1 MEYGILTAS
10 AIKNNLRL
18 RGVASNKVKMLLSLF
33 SLLILYTMLE
43 EFKIEKV
50 KANALDVTSAHDDF
64 NAQDTR
70 TLLCYVIQQLQKDM
84 PHNFV
89 ETLVERPTTGG
100 TEQTESLFDEDD
112 NMVYELERELTSL
125 KQQVSDMKA
134 SMAEAEKD
142 RLLLSSLKD
151 YYSVSMRQL
160 EDNVEQKIATLQK
173 IDEKFNSAKK
183 YDAMASQY
191 SELDTRLSKIEELIK
206 KKNEVKK
213 VSIASPP
220 SRTAPA
226 RSRSSTISGAS
237 TLRK

>member
-1 MEYGILTAS
+1 
-10 AIKNNLRL
+10 
-18 RGVASNKVKMLLSLF
+18 MLLSLF

-50 KANALDVTSAHDDF
+50 KANALDVTSAHQEF

-89 ETLVERPTTGG
+89 ETLLERPMTGG
-100 TEQTESLFDEDD
+100 TEQTESLFEEDD

-183 YDAMASQY
+183 YDAMATQY
-191 SELDTRLSKIEELIK
+191 SELDARLSKIEELIK

-213 VSIASPP
+213 SVTIASPP

-226 RSRSSTISGAS
+226 SLARSRSSTITGAS

>member
-1 MEYGILTAS
+1 
-10 AIKNNLRL
+10 
-18 RGVASNKVKMLLSLF
+18 
-33 SLLILYTMLE
+33 MLE

-50 KANALDVTSAHDDF
+50 KANALDVTSAHDNF

-84 PHNFV
+84 PHQFEN
-89 ETLVERPTTGG
+89 LVERPTTSG
-100 TEQTESLFDEDD
+100 TEQTESLFEEDD
-112 NMVYELERELTSL
+112 SMVYELEREVVSL

-183 YDAMASQY
+183 YDAMATQY
-191 SELDTRLSKIEELIK
+191 GELDARLSKIEELIK

-213 VSIASPP
+213 SVSIASPP

-237 TLRK
+237 TLRNR

>member
-1 MEYGILTAS
+1 
-10 AIKNNLRL
+10 
-18 RGVASNKVKMLLSLF
+18 
-33 SLLILYTMLE
+33 MLE

-50 KANALDVTSAHDDF
+50 KANALDITSSHSSF

-84 PHNFV
+84 PHNNFV
-89 ETLVERPTTGG
+89 ETLIERPTTGG
-100 TEQTESLFDEDD
+100 TEQTESLFEEDD
-112 NMVYELERELTSL
+112 SMVYELEREVTTL

-191 SELDTRLSKIEELIK
+191 SELDARLSKIEELIK

-213 VSIASPP
+213 SVSIASPP
-220 SRTAPA
+220 SRTA
-226 RSRSSTISGAS
+226 RSRTITGAS

>member
-1 MEYGILTAS
+1 
-10 AIKNNLRL
+10 
-18 RGVASNKVKMLLSLF
+18 
-33 SLLILYTMLE
+33 
-43 EFKIEKV
+43 
-50 KANALDVTSAHDDF
+50 
-64 NAQDTR
+64 
-70 TLLCYVIQQLQKDM
+70 
-84 PHNFV
+84 
-89 ETLVERPTTGG
+89 
-100 TEQTESLFDEDD
+100 
-112 NMVYELERELTSL
+112 
-125 KQQVSDMKA
+125 MKA

-183 YDAMASQY
+183 YDAMATQY
-191 SELDTRLSKIEELIK
+191 SELDARLSKIEELIK

-213 VSIASPP
+213 SVSIASPP

-226 RSRSSTISGAS
+226 SLARSRSSTITGAS

>member
-1 MEYGILTAS
+1 
-10 AIKNNLRL
+10 
-18 RGVASNKVKMLLSLF
+18 
-33 SLLILYTMLE
+33 MLE

-50 KANALDVTSAHDDF
+50 KANALDVTSAHDF

-84 PHNFV
+84 PNNFV
-89 ETLVERPTTGG
+89 ETLVERPNTSG
-100 TEQTESLFDEDD
+100 TEQTESLFEEDD
-112 NMVYELERELTSL
+112 SMVYELEREVVSL

-134 SMAEAEKD
+134 CMAEAEKD

-183 YDAMASQY
+183 YDAMATQY
-191 SELDTRLSKIEELIK
+191 GELDARLSKIEELIK

-213 VSIASPP
+213 SVSIASPP
-220 SRTAPA
+220 SRTVPA
-226 RSRSSTISGAS
+226 RSRSSTITGAS
-237 TLRK
+237 TLRNR

>member
-1 MEYGILTAS
+1 
-10 AIKNNLRL
+10 
-18 RGVASNKVKMLLSLF
+18 MLQD
-33 SLLILYTMLE
+33 I
-43 EFKIEKV
+43 KIEKI
-50 KANALDVTSAHDDF
+50 KANALDVTSAHNEF

-89 ETLVERPTTGG
+89 ETLVERPTTRE

-112 NMVYELERELTSL
+112 SMVYELEREVTSL

-134 SMAEAEKD
+134 CMQEAEKD

-191 SELDTRLSKIEELIK
+191 SELDARLSKIEELIK

>member
-1 MEYGILTAS
+1 MFEH
-10 AIKNNLRL
+10 IK
-18 RGVASNKVKMLLSLF
+18 
-33 SLLILYTMLE
+33 ID
-43 EFKIEKV
+43 KV
-50 KANALDVTSAHDDF
+50 KANALDVTSCHDF

-70 TLLCYVIQQLQKDM
+70 TLICYVIQELQKS
-84 PHNFV
+84 
-89 ETLVERPTTGG
+89 EELCEQRPMTAC
-100 TEQTESLFDEDD
+100 TEQTESLFEQDV
-112 NMVYELERELTSL
+112 VYELERELTIL
-125 KQQVSDMKA
+125 KQQVSDMK
-134 SMAEAEKD
+134 STMTEAEKD

-191 SELDTRLSKIEELIK
+191 SELDARLTRIEELIK

-213 VSIASPP
+213 TVTIASPP
-220 SRTAPA
+220 SVS
-226 RSRSSTISGAS
+226 RSRSINGAS